1 MELAVAHPVLTGI
14 IATVVSFAAISAVID
29 KVTITA
35 QESAKA
41 LSDMQSSYDEN
52 KSELESL
59 NSELAT
65 TQSRMDELQAK
76 GHLTLTEQ
84 EELAN
89 LQAQNAELE
98 RTIALKEAQQKID
111 AKATASQAEDT
122 YKQWTKKKGYLNKED
137 EIYSD
142 TSVNAIKNNLL
153 SESANR
159 IENIKHDAV
168 SSWWNKNELSGDFR
182 LEEVNIN
189 DQKDNINYLIGTYKA
204 LQEAQENVASELDVI
219 AAKGN
224 NATEDELKQASA
236 LQEYYDALGQKT
248 IDVETYMNEY
258 ANVISDTYSAYKEA
272 ESLGVIT
279 SDQKEQLKSMESFMT
294 DYMKTVTNTAG
305 DVETA
310 INNIFAKS
318 QFINLKDQLVAAGK
332 SSEELLSGVIAKT
345 PGLTTALDEAGV
357 SAQQL
362 SDYIMA
368 IADPDSL
375 RIDEIKKQLKDAFLS
390 DDYEINFK
398 VGESADKTWND
409 FISDKSNKEI
419 EIFYKY
425 INANDLDISNWNLED
440 LNVNWTKAMEE
451 NASDSAE
458 SFNNTFS
465 SLLSSDTDGSL
476 TELVDNFQSDIS
488 SIQESLDSLKTNED
502 IDLTDLVQQFPELA
516 SETDN
521 LQVALAKLS
530 ADKLQEF
537 VSSYRNSISELT
549 NPREIAKAESFLQNV
564 INSFD
569 FSTSDLSNYQ
579 SLVKTNLSKAGGTG
593 SGASPF
599 ETWKKLFN
607 DFGDTVEGREILIKL
622 SADPTNVYKSY
633 DELYTMADNMELSI
647 RLSINADTEST
658 KSLLSQISAIKSAL
672 SSQSTGK
679 SIDVET
685 FNSEELKD
693 YQSALEYVNGT
704 MQINAEKAESIA
716 KAKADE
722 AIAEHEASKAQAQA
736 KYLENAKE
744 IDVLRES
751 MASMDKSSQEYLDTA
766 SRISDLSLENDSI
779 VSQCNQWDLL
789 NDSIREATGTYQ
801 AWLNSQNVGDSGD
814 MASDVRSAMSNIN
827 EVFDSDSE
835 EYGRYYTP
843 KYEAAVDFL
852 VPEEVSSQG
861 QDAVKKYT
869 DNLSTYFTGDMEG
882 AQKYVGEAID
892 KGLMEWSP
900 DGESVKIAAGKTMK
914 DFSDAFNWTDEVTQA
929 MFGDLQTYFGQDAF
943 SWIDESVKTIGDLGV
958 MANEAADSLRGIEG
972 NETLKINLDVSEFDT
987 KEEKISALDS
997 TIQEMNNLKA
1007 KPGVDTSEIDYANT
1021 VIQYCIAQK
1030 QQLEEPAVM
1039 SVDTSLVNGE
1049 VGNAISLLQQFQTA
1063 QNTLEMQ
1070 ASVGMDT
1077 TEAQANVDAL
1087 VQQIQGINPKVSA
1100 ELEIDTTSADSI
1112 TASLATLTPEIM
1124 VKAGIDDSAIIGYT
1138 ADDKEATVKYDVNKS
1153 AVDNYS
1159 PNDKNAKVIY
1169 TPDTSALPTELS
1181 PLRRAVQYY
1190 KTGDVGNN
1198 SLNGTANV
1206 SGTALVGGNWSARA
1220 HNKTGTTLIGEIAPE
1235 IVVHGD
1241 KGTWE
1246 LRGVNGPE
1254 FYDLKPTDLVF
1265 NHLQSAALLE
1275 RGHVF
1280 GKGSATI
1287 GGTAKV
1293 LGDNLNNSTFLSGI
1307 KGYKG
1312 SSSSTDKSSSSVSK
1326 DVAKTAKSV
1335 EKAATKVKQS
1345 LDSIIESLSKLFD
1358 WIEVRVQRYE
1368 ENIDLN
1374 KAKADNATNYQS
1386 KNSYISKAQ
1395 TYTKKLIDVQEQA
1408 VAKYQ
1413 KQADTVAKQVGLSA
1427 SLKKKVD
1434 NGTINIQSLSED
1446 NKKRVEQYKQWVDK
1460 AKSAAQA
1467 VEDLKQQQ
1475 KELAQTKLDNI
1486 VEQYESITGL
1496 AEAAQNTSKSLV
1508 DYLTSAGKEVNSNEA
1523 KNQLRSQMS
1532 QQNVIT
1538 SNLQAQVNAYKT
1550 ELANAAKVF
1559 GENSNEYRDAS
1570 TKLQELNQSLYESQ
1584 TAYNDL
1590 NKQLFELDLSRIQYA
1605 IDNISFLSDK
1615 IKNVI
1620 SLNEKRGSV
1629 ITEADY
1635 TNQVKNNNSLV
1646 GMYYQDWNAR
1656 KAKIAQEGWLPG
1668 SEQYQEYYE
1677 AIMKD
1682 EEAIYQL
1689 LEGNEDLKASI
1700 VTLRWKPFE
1709 DLQEK
1714 LSQSIDDFDYLR
1726 GLLNEEGFFDDNG
1739 KMTSQGYANIAL
1751 LGESMSTAK
1760 KQVADYRV
1768 ALEKLQEEYDNVN
1781 ITLDSY
1787 NERSRDY
1794 IDTIKSSIS
1803 VIEDYKDALVDLYK
1817 TQITKENDALQESIN
1832 LRKEALSKKKDY
1844 YDYDKQLKSKN
1855 KDINSLKAQI
1865 AALQGV
1871 TNQASIAE
1879 LARLKE
1885 QLQDATDARDELV
1898 KDHEYGIKVSG
1909 YEKLS
1914 DDAQDAL
1921 DKTLSELES
1930 NSQKQQEVVNM
1941 MLENIKSSYSSAYSE
1956 IQGIISNTGLVLGN
1970 EAQSAVN
1977 KLNELANAINLANSA
1992 QLAQSNVASSSQ
2004 ANGIN
2009 TGTITTGTSNTN
2021 AIENAI
2027 GGDTAASIAQQT
2039 AIENARKAE
2048 LERQRQAQ
2056 EAEARARA
2064 EAEAAVAA
2072 KAKAEAEAAAK
2083 AKAEADRLAKLDKVK
2098 SIIANN
2104 SVKGKVSSSTYKS
2117 HGNLWKYIYYKSGK
2131 SYVNITRK
2139 NMVAIG
2145 KVLGVTGLPSDPLKI
2160 TDAKKDEI
2168 LKALKAVGYRT
2179 GTKSVPN
2186 TGNYWTHDGEIIFRK
2201 ADNAV
2206 LTPLKAK
2213 DTVVPANFADN
2224 LYKWGAINPE
2234 RVMPTF
2240 DQQPEFKNNNMSI
2253 VNHYD
2258 SLLTVNGDV
2267 SKDTLP
2273 SLEVILKKSYEYT
2286 SREWYKEGKKMGY
2299 R

>member
-1 MELAVAHPVLTGI
+1 MMANLAGVSALSVAFKSLVSSIMALAAAHPVLTGI
-14 IATVVSFAAISAVID
+14 IATVASFAAVTTVID

-122 YKQWTKKKGYLNKED
+122 YKQWTKKKGYLNKEN

-236 LQEYYDALGQKT
+236 LEEYYDALGQKT
-248 IDVETYMNEY
+248 IDVETYMNDY
-258 ANVISDTYSAYKEA
+258 ADTISEVYSAYKEA
-272 ESLGVIT
+272 ESQGVIT
-279 SDQKEQLKSMESFMT
+279 PEQKEQLKQMESFMA
-294 DYMKTVTNTAG
+294 DYMKTITSTSG

-332 SSEELLSGVIAKT
+332 SSEEVLSGVIAKT
-345 PGLTTALDEAGV
+345 PGLTTALDEAGI

-375 RIDEIKKQLKDAFLS
+375 RIDAIKDQLRKAFTEEK
-390 DDYEINFK
+390 YEVHFK
-398 VGESADKTWND
+398 AGETADVLFND
-409 FISDKSNKEI
+409 FIKDKSDEEI
-419 EIFYKY
+419 EIFYRY
-425 INANDLDISNWNLED
+425 VNTNDLDMSDWTLDD
-440 LNVNWTKAMEE
+440 LTANWTKAMEQS
-451 NASDSAE
+451 ASDVDETVSRIFPTLFKDSEGNATDF
-458 SFNNTFS
+458 SKQMDTFKSNIS
-465 SLLSSDTDGSL
+465 SLNEARNTLLSGGTVDMSELFSNFPDLAQQSGNLVDSLNKLKNQNIADSLSSAYKEMSTSKNPQDIASMKNYLVGLITDSASELSDSDMQQVQSMLVNSIAPASSGKLAREEATQWVKSL
-476 TELVDNFQSDIS
+476 FEDAADNIS
-488 SIQESLDSLKTNED
+488 SSMDS
-502 IDLTDLVQQFPELA
+502 A
-516 SETDN
+516 
-521 LQVALAKLS
+521 
-530 ADKLQEF
+530 
-537 VSSYRNSISELT
+537 
-549 NPREIAKAESFLQNV
+549 
-564 INSFD
+564 
-569 FSTSDLSNYQ
+569 
-579 SLVKTNLSKAGGTG
+579 
-593 SGASPF
+593 
-599 ETWKKLFN
+599 
-607 DFGDTVEGREILIKL
+607 
-622 SADPTNVYKSY
+622 
-633 DELYTMADNMELSI
+633 
-647 RLSINADTEST
+647 TEST
-658 KSLLSQISAIKSAL
+658 QSLLSQISAIKSAL

-801 AWLNSQNVGDSGD
+801 AWLNAQNVGDSGD

-900 DGESVKIAAGKTMK
+900 DGKSVKIAAGKTMK
-914 DFSDAFNWTDEVTQA
+914 DFADAFDWTDEVTQA

-997 TIQEMNNLKA
+997 TIQEMNTLKA

-1206 SGTALVGGNWSARA
+1206 SGTALVSGNWSARA

-1293 LGDNLNNSTFLSGI
+1293 LGDNLNNSTFLSGV

-1312 SSSSTDKSSSSVSK
+1312 SSSTSSSTAK
-1326 DVAKTAKSV
+1326 TATKTAKSV
-1335 EKAATKVKQS
+1335 EKAAKKVKQS

-1374 KAKADNATNYQS
+1374 KAKADNATSYQS

-1413 KQADTVAKQVGLSA
+1413 KQANSVAKQVGLSA

-1538 SNLQAQVNAYKT
+1538 SNLQAQVNAYKA

-1605 IDNISFLSDK
+1605 IDNISALSDK

-1635 TNQVKNNNSLV
+1635 TNQVKNNNSLI

-1726 GLLNEEGFFDDNG
+1726 GLLNEEGFFDDDG

-1751 LGESMSTAK
+1751 LGESISAAK

-1768 ALEKLQEEYDNVN
+1768 ALEKLQEEYDNGN

-1794 IDTIKSSIS
+1794 IDSIKSSIS
-1803 VIEDYKDALVDLYK
+1803 AIQDYKDALVDLYK
-1817 TQITKENDALQESIN
+1817 TQITKENDALQESIT
-1832 LRKEALSKKKDY
+1832 LRKEALNKKKDY

-1898 KDHEYGIKVSG
+1898 KDHEYEIKVSG
-1909 YEKLS
+1909 YDKLS

-1956 IQGIISNTGLVLGN
+1956 IQ
-1970 EAQSAVN
+1970 
-1977 KLNELANAINLANSA
+1977 
-1992 QLAQSNVASSSQ
+1992 
-2004 ANGIN
+2004 
-2009 TGTITTGTSNTN
+2009 
-2021 AIENAI
+2021 
-2027 GGDTAASIAQQT
+2027 
-2039 AIENARKAE
+2039 
-2048 LERQRQAQ
+2048 
-2056 EAEARARA
+2056 
-2064 EAEAAVAA
+2064 
-2072 KAKAEAEAAAK
+2072 
-2083 AKAEADRLAKLDKVK
+2083 
-2098 SIIANN
+2098 
-2104 SVKGKVSSSTYKS
+2104 
-2117 HGNLWKYIYYKSGK
+2117 
-2131 SYVNITRK
+2131 
-2139 NMVAIG
+2139 
-2145 KVLGVTGLPSDPLKI
+2145 
-2160 TDAKKDEI
+2160 
-2168 LKALKAVGYRT
+2168 
-2179 GTKSVPN
+2179 
-2186 TGNYWTHDGEIIFRK
+2186 
-2201 ADNAV
+2201 
-2206 LTPLKAK
+2206 
-2213 DTVVPANFADN
+2213 
-2224 LYKWGAINPE
+2224 
-2234 RVMPTF
+2234 
-2240 DQQPEFKNNNMSI
+2240 
-2253 VNHYD
+2253 
-2258 SLLTVNGDV
+2258 
-2267 SKDTLP
+2267 
-2273 SLEVILKKSYEYT
+2273 
-2286 SREWYKEGKKMGY
+2286 
-2299 R
+2299 